1 MEMEP
6 DGLPDAVPAHDYILL
21 LHVHASL
28 SAKDAGSDGRVH
40 HFFKKSL
47 RWKGIL
53 YRFPQPKYP
62 EMDPS
67 SLIDL
72 ILHFDVYLPGIIA
85 VYGFWTYLILFIII
99 FCETGFVVFPYLP
112 GDSLLFV
119 AGTLAGA
126 GFLNVEILIVTLVA
140 AAVIGDSANY
150 WIGKN
155 VGMKALEKNT
165 FVKKGQLEKTEEYF
179 TRYGGLTIVIARFVP
194 FIRTFAPFLAGVG
207 KMNYRWFLGY
217 NILGAVLWVLGFVLA
232 GYFLGSLPIVQD
244 NFSLIIYAIIGVSLL
259 AVGSVILGMFRKAQP
274 TQGEEQT
281 EAEKKE

>member
-1 MEMEP
+1 
-6 DGLPDAVPAHDYILL
+6 
-21 LHVHASL
+21 
-28 SAKDAGSDGRVH
+28 
-40 HFFKKSL
+40 
-47 RWKGIL
+47 
-53 YRFPQPKYP
+53 
-62 EMDPS
+62 MDPS
-67 SLIDL
+67 SIIDL

-126 GFLNVEILIVTLVA
+126 GFLNVEILIVTLFA

-155 VGMKALEKNT
+155 VGMKALEKNR
-165 FVKKGQLEKTEEYF
+165 FVKRGQLEKTEDYF
-179 TRYGGLTIVIARFVP
+179 ARYGGLTIVIARFVP

-217 NILGAVLWVLGFVLA
+217 NILGALLWVLGFVLA

-259 AVGSVILGMFRKAQP
+259 AVGSVIIGMVRPAQP
-274 TQGEEQT
+274 SPTEEQT